1 MAPPIVNKIAP
12 QKSVSLRPI
21 TSPMRP
27 DAIVVTVSIYKSHP
41 NSKNGALILRAPIS
55 RIATIVP
62 MATSVGSSKN
72 LIK

>member
-12 QKSVSLRPI
+12 QKRVSLRPI

-27 DAIVVTVSIYKSHP
+27 DAIVVTASIQRP
-41 NSKNGALILRAPIS
+41 DSKDEANLILRAPIS
-55 RIATIVP
+55 RIATMVP